1 MSECIENIAVKE
13 IVMAD
18 FLKNMVAAI
27 KQEMEIVESIH
38 PGSMADFTYDD
49 CMIFGGDVAGANYHY
64 PTLAQFMIIP
74 AIVSY
79 IIIS

>member
-1 MSECIENIAVKE
+1 
-13 IVMAD
+13 
-18 FLKNMVAAI
+18 
-27 KQEMEIVESIH
+27 MEIVESIH

-49 CMIFGGDVAGANYHY
+49 CMIFGGDVAGATYHY